1 MIKLEQLKQL
11 LAFSKHKTISK
22 AAEKS
27 HISQSALTRSIQQME
42 KNLNIKLFDRKKN
55 KISLNENGKIIVNYS
70 EKILNLLKKMEREL
84 YENTKQKNELT
95 VGACTP
101 SPLWSIVS
109 LFLKV
114 YPEKYVTTKIQ
125 KNSELLTELKN
136 DNYQLIILSEPFNED
151 GFYCKKFETEEL
163 FLSVPTNHE
172 LADKKEIY
180 FSDIKDD
187 KMLLFNPIGIWEDVV
202 LDKLPNINF
211 LIQNDRVIFKELG
224 KKQNILSF
232 NSNLVVEH
240 EGQTFKKNILVPI
253 LDEEAKITYYC
264 VCKNNMKNE
273 INKLFNEF

>member
-11 LAFSKHKTISK
+11 LAFSKYKTISK

-27 HISQSALTRSIQQME
+27 HISQSALTRSIQQLE
-42 KNLNIKLFDRKKN
+42 KNIDVKLFDRKKN

-70 EKILNLLKKMEREL
+70 EKILGLLEKMEAEL
-84 YENTKQKNELT
+84 YENNSQKNELT

-101 SPLWSIVS
+101 APLWSIIS

-125 KNSELLTELKN
+125 KNSELLSELKN
-136 DNYQLIILSEPFNED
+136 GNYELIILSEPFYED
-151 GFYCKKFETEEL
+151 GFYCKKYINEEL
-163 FLSVPTNHE
+163 FLSVPPNHE
-172 LADKKEIY
+172 LASKKEIY
-180 FSDIKDD
+180 FSDIKDN

-202 LDKLPNINF
+202 LNKMPNMNF
-211 LIQNDRVIFKELG
+211 LIQNDRVIFKEIG
-224 KKQNILSF
+224 EKQDILSF

-253 LDEEAKITYYC
+253 LDDEAKITYYC
-264 VCKNNMKNE
+264 VCRDSVKNE
-273 INKLFNEF
+273 ISKIFDEF